1 MSKAITASRARFASV
16 PAFNSIG
23 IRPPAGRS
31 HACKHR
37 SGNSRR
43 AVHFFL
49 DMSNIM
55 IGAKTVAAS
64 KGEGPLRCSDI
75 RVHFE
80 NLRHFVQQDRVWG
93 SGYAA
98 AGLHRGEGVKAQA
111 ESSGIQFDVCE
122 LGCRTNTEQGVDE
135 KIIAKMAYMMFRQA
149 APNPPTP
156 GVIVLATGDGNGHLE
171 GAGFLPVLKAFHHLG
186 FEIEVLSWR
195 HSLNTALGEWAAQ
208 HGQLIELDSWY
219 EELTYIEYGRQAK
232 TVNELYRKLAQQR
245 PV

>member
-1 MSKAITASRARFASV
+1 
-16 PAFNSIG
+16 
-23 IRPPAGRS
+23 
-31 HACKHR
+31 
-37 SGNSRR
+37 
-43 AVHFFL
+43 
-49 DMSNIM
+49 M